1 MLTAR
6 GKLIIRSSLKSFF
19 NKLVR
24 ATLGLLWRLG
34 LYKDSLSCKVTY
46 RCLGMS
52 RMDLATDA
60 IVNVTDVRK
69 LQKKDHVFTEIA
81 AQYGNP
87 PNWSRDHGFVSLCRI
102 ILEQQISL
110 SAANAHYLKL
120 KSYLKGLT
128 PQKILRLS
136 DEEMKQC
143 QVSRQK
149 AIYLRELALAVI
161 EKRIIFKNLK
171 HQDVA
176 RTREQ
181 LTSIKGIGEWTT
193 DIYLMFCLQSKD
205 VFPIG
210 DVAVI
215 KTVKELYFV
224 ETIDEIKIL
233 AETWRPYKSLATYY
247 FWHYYLSKRNRY
259 QNAIA

>member
-1 MLTAR
+1 MGR
-6 GKLIIRSSLKSFF
+6 I
-19 NKLVR
+19 
-24 ATLGLLWRLG
+24 
-34 LYKDSLSCKVTY
+34 
-46 RCLGMS
+46 
-52 RMDLATDA
+52 DLAADT
-60 IVNVTDVRK
+60 IVNVTDIRK
-69 LQKKDHVFTEIA
+69 LKKKDHVLAEIA
-81 AQYGNP
+81 AQYGDP
-87 PNWSRDHGFVSLCRI
+87 PTWSRDHGFVSLCRI
-102 ILEQQISL
+102 ILEQQVSL

-120 KSYLKGLT
+120 KSYLKSFS

-136 DEEMKQC
+136 DEEMKRC
-143 QVSRQK
+143 QVSWQK
-149 AIYLRELALAVI
+149 AKYLRELALTVT
-161 EKRIIFKNLK
+161 EKRINFKNLK

-215 KTVKELYFV
+215 NTVKELYFV

-247 FWHYYLSKRNRY
+247 FWHYYLSKRNRH
-259 QNAIA
+259 